1 MQKITIDN
9 LECPAGYDLF
19 LDSESFLDEVHESE
33 YQRINGGSTPT
44 TPTVSSG
51 ACFAGGVAVGAAISA
66 GILWGVKKIL
76 GEDSGHTKSSQP
88 LAV

>member
-1 MQKITIDN
+1 MSIMQKITIDN

-33 YQRINGGSTPT
+33 YQRINGGATPT
-44 TPTVSSG
+44 LASSG
-51 ACFAGGVAVGAAISA
+51 WCFAGGVAVGAAISA

-76 GEDSGHTKSSQP
+76 E
-88 LAV
+88 